1 MLYPMTRRLLTLVAG
16 LAVAGMTAQAAA
28 KVGEAAPDFTLK
40 DTKGVEH
47 TLAGFKGKY
56 VVLEWL
62 NHGCPYVAAH
72 YQSGNMQK
80 LQETWTAKGV
90 VWVSVNSAG
99 AKKGSYT
106 SPEKADKL
114 TADHKAKP
122 TAVALDSDGT
132 VGKAFGAKATP
143 TMAVIDPA
151 GKLIYFGAVDD
162 NDSGNAEDA
171 PKAKNYVSAALEA
184 AMAGKPVET
193 PVTKAYGCGIHYGN

>member
-1 MLYPMTRRLLTLVAG
+1 MLNPMTRRIFTLAAGFALAG
-16 LAVAGMTAQAAA
+16 LTSQGAA

-47 TLAGFKGKY
+47 TLAGLKGKY

-62 NHGCPYVAAH
+62 NHGCPYVAAQ
-72 YQSGNMQK
+72 YNSGNMQK

-90 VWVSVNSAG
+90 VWISVNSAG
-99 AKKGSYT
+99 PGKAPYT
-106 SPEKADKL
+106 SPEKADQL
-114 TADHKAKP
+114 TAEKKARP
-122 TAVALDSDGT
+122 TAVALDPDGT
-132 VGKAFGAKATP
+132 VGHAFGAKSTP
-143 TMAVIDPA
+143 TVAVIDPA

-171 PKAKNYVSAALEA
+171 PKAKNYVSAALKA

-193 PVTKAYGCGIHYGN
+193 PVTKAYGCGIHYGK